1 MLLPCCNL
9 IYKCLL
15 FAGGSVKIYTGSL
28 DAFMPHK
35 ISKQSNIII
44 FFKKILSIEMTNG
57 IRINHLL

>member
-1 MLLPCCNL
+1 MLLSCCNL

-28 DAFMPHK
+28 DAFIPHK

-44 FFKKILSIEMTNG
+44 FFEKILNIAMTKG
-57 IRINHLL
+57 IRINYLL